1 MPSKTR
7 TSRTR
12 KPTRTLRPVNHQAGE
27 QANVVAFRTA
37 AEDRLWETLHTHP
50 NATTAELSTA
60 AKIGKSTAQKILVR
74 WAADGSVARTSGIA
88 AGGRRAPDLWSIPD
102 IDPATDSADTATD
115 TATDVPPEPS
125 PVETIPTDT
134 AQEETPAP
142 SEATVT
148 STEDAIPTVEDTTS
162 PAEAEGGDGEEDTAG
177 NEVVNPDEATVPCTA
192 DLVANPEAGSAGANS
207 ASTADVGTRG
217 RDGARVQ
224 RLLPGALRGMVED
237 YLRDHPGEEVGPVTI
252 ARSLGGKSSG
262 AVSNA
267 LDKLVAA
274 GTAVKTQ
281 DAPRRYALAS
291 TEHASATEAAH

>member
-7 TSRTR
+7 TPRTR
-12 KPTRTLRPVNHQAGE
+12 KPTRTLRPVDHQAGE
-27 QANVVAFRTA
+27 QANVVAFRTT
-37 AEDRLWETLHTHP
+37 AEDKLWETLHAHP
-50 NATTAELSTA
+50 NATTAELSAA

-88 AGGRRAPDLWSIPD
+88 AGGRRAPDLWSIAD

-115 TATDVPPEPS
+115 TETEVPPEPS
-125 PVETIPTDT
+125 PVETVPMDP
-134 AQEETPAP
+134 AQEATPAP
-142 SEATVT
+142 GEATVT
-148 STEDAIPTVEDTTS
+148 STEDAIPTTEDTTL
-162 PAEAEGGDGEEDTAG
+162 PAEPEGGDGEEDTVGSEA
-177 NEVVNPDEATVPCTA
+177 VDPAEATVPGAA
-192 DLVANPEAGSAGANS
+192 DLFADPEAGSAGASS
-207 ASTADVGTRG
+207 ASTADVGTHG
-217 RDGARVQ
+217 RDGGRVQ

-237 YLRDHPGEEVGPVTI
+237 YLRDHPGEEFGPVTI

-281 DAPRRYALAS
+281 DAPRRYALAP
-291 TEHASATEAAH
+291 TEPAH